1 MPASVMKLFIP
12 SGLIELGMDFV
23 LHAPESWLWRILW
36 YSKWLRSLW
45 MFRINQ
51 FGQMRFPFL
60 LGAVMNCCFFSS
72 PSSHSAYKADLQI
85 GNPCGFFF
93 SKAGYLK
100 RGGGGCQSL
109 HQCVIFQ
116 WQWQRALFKGRRHNQ
131 PFFLLPKQHLF
142 SLKKWAHT
150 RYPHSQSA
158 PAPSAPPP
166 RKLWNARG

>member
-1 MPASVMKLFIP
+1 MTRKRCIPFFIAGVYTLKLRFPFMILTQLSVNIYPRIFLVKMSSLWMPASVMKLFIP
-12 SGLIELGMDFV
+12 SGLIALGMDFV

-60 LGAVMNCCFFSS
+60 LVAVMNCCFFSS

-100 RGGGGCQSL
+100 RGGGLSVFASMCD
-109 HQCVIFQ
+109 
-116 WQWQRALFKGRRHNQ
+116 
-131 PFFLLPKQHLF
+131 F
-142 SLKKWAHT
+142 SMTVTK
-150 RYPHSQSA
+150 SFV
-158 PAPSAPPP
+158 
-166 RKLWNARG
+166 